1 MTGMVQARIEVYRD
15 GSMDVI
21 PEPCCVD
28 NRHEGEGMR
37 CYHLM
42 RTGERRACL
51 YWSALA
57 SPGTR
62 HERMDITT
70 VVVEATARAAR
81 TINCQ
86 VLCQRQKANRP
97 PGC

>member
-1 MTGMVQARIEVYRD
+1 MTGIVNGRVEVYKD
-15 GSMDVI
+15 GSVDVV
-21 PEPCCVD
+21 PEPCPVEG
-28 NRHEGEGMR
+28 RHPGEGQR
-37 CYHLM
+37 CYHVL

-57 SPGTR
+57 SAGTR
-62 HERMDITT
+62 HERMDVTMI
-70 VVVEATARAAR
+70 VLEATARSAR
-81 TINCQ
+81 TISCQ